1 MKIAS
6 HNVVL
11 RDVLRALAAVAFCC
25 ATSQSAV
32 SQQKRLSPVEQAEK
46 LAQQKSKQNPAADE
60 ADKRQK
66 EWDRTAAK
74 TMKSICGNC

>member
-1 MKIAS
+1 M
-6 HNVVL
+6 
-11 RDVLRALAAVAFCC
+11 
-25 ATSQSAV
+25 SQSAV

-46 LAQQKSKQNPAADE
+46 LAQQKSKQNPAAEE
-60 ADKRQK
+60 ADKKQK